1 MARRL
6 EKLSEEI
13 KREISHILRNEIKD
27 PRISSMVS
35 VTAVEV
41 SRDLSHAKIY
51 ISLLGSEREK
61 EKTLEGLQRA
71 RGFIRK
77 ELGRRVRMRIVPE
90 ITFTIDK
97 SIEYGAY
104 ISELLEKVKEKEGT
118 EQKDGNI

>member
-1 MARRL
+1 MDRRL

-104 ISELLEKVKEKEGT
+104 ISELLEKVREKEGT